1 MEAPSSL
8 HPDDRTLSDYGLGKL
23 DDELAGTVDAHLEGC
38 PDCRQRVAGLT
49 SDSFLGRFREVH
61 KPSARSIPGGSL
73 DGGTL
78 GFLQGKA
85 PLPPPSADT
94 LPPGLADHPDYEIK
108 RELGRGG
115 MGVVY
120 LAHNTMMGRDEVL
133 KVMGRQFMERPSVLE
148 RFQREIRA
156 VAKLRHPN
164 IVAAYSA
171 FHIEGG
177 LVFSMEYVEG
187 LDLSRLVKAKGPLPV
202 THATYFVHQAALG
215 LQHAH
220 EKGMVHRDIKP
231 HNLMLTHDGKARVV
245 KVLDF
250 GLAKATREQKVDSG
264 LTSEGQALGTPDYI
278 APEQILNAQEADIR
292 ADLYSLGATLFYL
305 LTGRPPFQAS
315 SLYDLYQAH
324 ISRDVEPLNLLRPE
338 VPAELAALVAKLMA
352 KDPARRFQTP
362 GEVAQALMPFFKK
375 GNVAFKGPDADVSQT
390 GQMTTSR
397 LVARGVSTPTQP
409 ATEAGVPVL
418 RPQKAAEPDV
428 PEDRWKGLIDFRE
441 TERSAEGAKLERV
454 ASAGLSRRPPWM
466 RWPAIAAA
474 SLFGVIALGII
485 ITITFDRGRTKIT
498 LETTPRP
505 ALVPPQDDVDKGH
518 SKTTLETTGTSDG
531 DHKSAIGRPAKDD
544 TAESKKAAETNP
556 WPGALPLAGQKFPP
570 RSRLLAMSR
579 DCRRVAVVDDTD
591 HNQLRIFEASNASK
605 VVEIEVG
612 RSYVWDADFSPDG
625 KYLAS
630 HDKDHYKIWDAE
642 TGEEVR
648 RLSESGIRVVFSPD
662 GKRLALAQPQG
673 TVQILDAATGE
684 KLFTLGNHS
693 NWTWCVAFSPDG
705 KWLASGSGAG
715 NGQKG
720 GSVSGELKLWDL
732 ETGTCTDLPGHSL
745 RVSGV
750 AFSPDGKRLASAGYD
765 KTAKVWDLATKKCLV
780 TFDNPRSGVGN
791 VRFSPD
797 GRLIASVGW
806 ENPVRVWDSATG
818 REVISLL
825 GLSGNPHEDYLVQ
838 FSPGGRWIYSGREFT
853 LKAWETPTVIGPQ
866 LDSKNVPG
874 TLVPSGTMSDGFRPL
889 FNGKDFNGWTAWDRD
904 GSLNE
909 SEVSQF
915 WSVRD
920 LTLHGS
926 GGLSHLFSPRGDY
939 QDFRLRAEVK
949 INDGGNSG
957 LYFRAAKGPGF
968 LKGYEVQINS
978 THRDPIK
985 TGSLYGFANIT
996 SMLVSPDTWF
1006 DLEVEAIGNQ
1016 VRIWVNGE
1024 PRVDFVDPKK
1034 TYIRGYFA
1042 IQGHSPASHVQIR
1055 KLEVMELDPTGK
1067 AEVTRATTRDV
1078 KIGPTENAQV
1088 PPDAK
1093 SFQGKRF
1100 KVFKEEL
1107 TWHEAK
1113 AKCEAMGGHLAI
1125 VTSEGEN
1132 NFIIGII
1139 SDAGASA
1146 AWLGA
1151 TDETVEGRWLWVD
1164 GTVMGY
1170 DDWDSIGSQ
1179 PNNKRG
1185 LEHYLAIYRGQN
1197 GWKWCD
1203 QPNRSVEQK
1212 VGFVCQWGAPGA
1224 LGRPASNGAENPA
1237 KREKVPGTL
1246 PADLEKV
1253 ERKVIDTP
1261 ASSVDDKKP
1270 IVVLDTTAGP
1280 ITIQLDRAK
1289 APISVENFLK
1299 YVDMGFYDGLIFHRV
1314 IPGFMIQG
1322 GGMQHVNG
1330 RVVEKEPPFPPI
1342 RNESRNGLR
1351 HVRSALAMARMPDP
1365 NSATSQF
1372 FIDHATRPDL
1382 DRQPGGYTVF
1392 GKVIEGMD
1400 VVDAIAQ
1407 AKTTTI
1413 SIHDD
1418 VPLEPIVIKSAKR
1431 KAQR

>member
-1 MEAPSSL
+1 MEAPHSL

-23 DDELAGTVDAHLEGC
+23 DDERASTVNAHLEGC

-61 KPSARSIPGGSL
+61 QPSARSIPGGSL

-78 GFLQGKA
+78 GFLQCKA
-85 PLPPPSADT
+85 PSPPPSADT

-187 LDLSRLVKAKGPLPV
+187 LDLSRLVKAKGPLPL

-362 GEVAQALMPFFKK
+362 GEVAQALTPFFKK
-375 GNVAFKGPDADVSQT
+375 GNVALKSPNADVSQT
-390 GQMTTSR
+390 GPMTTSR

-428 PEDRWKGLIDFRE
+428 SEDRWKGLIDFRE

-485 ITITFDRGRTKIT
+485 ITITFDRGRTKLT

-505 ALVPPQDDVDKGH
+505 AHVPPQDDVDKGH

-579 DCRRVAVVDDTD
+579 DCRRVAAVDDTD

-838 FSPGGRWIYSGREFT
+838 FSPEGRWIYSGREFT
-853 LKAWETPTVIGPQ
+853 LKAWETPTVLGPQ
-866 LDSKNVPG
+866 LSASPDLSSPPSPKSVAVAGATGGSPATAISGPDQSPIGKPPVAGKERSNELGNKPGAKRVPG
-874 TLVPSGTMSDGFRPL
+874 TLEALAEGLPSRKPTIH
-889 FNGKDFNGWTAWDRD
+889 D
-904 GSLNE
+904 GSWTIEGDELVQSDDQGNACI
-909 SEVSQF
+909 SF
-915 WSVRD
+915 GDTDWSDYD
-920 LTLHGS
+920 LTLEAQ
-926 GGLSHLFSPRGDY
+926 R
-939 QDFRLRAEVK
+939 V
-949 INDGGNSG
+949 SG
-957 LYFRAAKGPGF
+957 LGHGLAVNFHRLNANSLCQFGLGVFENKGRELSFCTDGKWSRKGDTHDDNWESNGIDTGKWYLLKIKVRKNKFECYLNNKLLFKESNFSFSRGRIALKTYKIQARFRR
-968 LKGYEVQINS
+968 I
-978 THRDPIK
+978 
-985 TGSLYGFANIT
+985 
-996 SMLVSPDTWF
+996 LVTSPDGKIL
-1006 DLEVEAIGNQ
+1006 LEGMP
-1016 VRIWVNGE
+1016 E
-1024 PRVDFVDPKK
+1024 PLSAK
-1034 TYIRGYFA
+1034 I
-1042 IQGHSPASHVQIR
+1042 
-1055 KLEVMELDPTGK
+1055 TG
-1067 AEVTRATTRDV
+1067 T
-1078 KIGPTENAQV
+1078 G
-1088 PPDAK
+1088 
-1093 SFQGKRF
+1093 
-1100 KVFKEEL
+1100 
-1107 TWHEAK
+1107 
-1113 AKCEAMGGHLAI
+1113 
-1125 VTSEGEN
+1125 
-1132 NFIIGII
+1132 
-1139 SDAGASA
+1139 
-1146 AWLGA
+1146 
-1151 TDETVEGRWLWVD
+1151 
-1164 GTVMGY
+1164 
-1170 DDWDSIGSQ
+1170 
-1179 PNNKRG
+1179 
-1185 LEHYLAIYRGQN
+1185 
-1197 GWKWCD
+1197 
-1203 QPNRSVEQK
+1203 
-1212 VGFVCQWGAPGA
+1212 
-1224 LGRPASNGAENPA
+1224 
-1237 KREKVPGTL
+1237 
-1246 PADLEKV
+1246 
-1253 ERKVIDTP
+1253 
-1261 ASSVDDKKP
+1261 
-1270 IVVLDTTAGP
+1270 
-1280 ITIQLDRAK
+1280 
-1289 APISVENFLK
+1289 
-1299 YVDMGFYDGLIFHRV
+1299 
-1314 IPGFMIQG
+1314 
-1322 GGMQHVNG
+1322 
-1330 RVVEKEPPFPPI
+1330 VEKG
-1342 RNESRNGLR
+1342 SRN
-1351 HVRSALAMARMPDP
+1351 P
-1365 NSATSQF
+1365 
-1372 FIDHATRPDL
+1372 
-1382 DRQPGGYTVF
+1382 
-1392 GKVIEGMD
+1392 
-1400 VVDAIAQ
+1400 
-1407 AKTTTI
+1407 
-1413 SIHDD
+1413 
-1418 VPLEPIVIKSAKR
+1418 
-1431 KAQR
+1431 